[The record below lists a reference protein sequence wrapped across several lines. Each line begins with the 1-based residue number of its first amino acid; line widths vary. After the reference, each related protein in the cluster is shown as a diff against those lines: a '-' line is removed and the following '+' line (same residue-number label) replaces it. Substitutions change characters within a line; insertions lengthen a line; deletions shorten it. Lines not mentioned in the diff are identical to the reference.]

1 MCIFFQVCLT
11 FVIRHLVYIRFFLYI
26 FAYRIIIP
34 YTSVLKR
41 MKKITKVLYI
51 SQEIF
56 PYLPESEL
64 SNMGR
69 YLPQAVQDRG
79 RETRTF
85 MPKFGAVNER
95 RNQLHEVI
103 RLSGMNLI
111 IDDTDHPLIIKVAS
125 IQAARMQVYFIDN
138 DDYFHRKNTI
148 ADENGEEYEDNDERT
163 IFFVRGVMETVK
175 KLRWTPDVIHCQGWM
190 TALAPLYI
198 KKAFNDDPFFK
209 HSKVVYSVFND
220 EFKKPF
226 RSLFAERLLLD
237 GIEKK
242 HVAQVKDK
250 VIDFLALSKLAID
263 YSDAV
268 IQSSPEVNEDVLQY
282 IESKK
287 VKFLPFQKDE
297 DYADAYVQFY
307 DSL

>member
-1 MCIFFQVCLT
+1 
-11 FVIRHLVYIRFFLYI
+11 
-26 FAYRIIIP
+26 
-34 YTSVLKR
+34 
-41 MKKITKVLYI
+41 MKKVTKVLYI

-56 PYLPESEL
+56 PYLPESEIA
-64 SNMGR
+64 NMGR
-69 YLPQAVQDRG
+69 FLPQAVQDRG

-148 ADENGEEYEDNDERT
+148 ADEAGEEYEDNDERT

-220 EFKKPF
+220 DFKKPF
-226 RSLFAERLLLD
+226 RNLFAERLMLE

-242 HVAQVKDK
+242 HVTQVKDK
-250 VIDFLALSKLAID
+250 EIDFVALTKLAID
-263 YSDAV
+263 YSDGV
-268 IQSSPEVNEDVLQY
+268 IQSSPVVNEEVLKY
-282 IESKK
+282 VASKK
-287 VKFLPFQKDE
+287 MKFLSYQSSE
-297 DYADAYVQFY
+297 DYADAYVEFY
-307 DSL
+307 DSLV